1 MDPAEFEAPE
11 EAPYPE
17 YPEYVAPSDDEIPVE
32 DQPLPTDASP
42 NALSPGYVAESDP
55 LTEDPEKDPKD
66 DPANYPSDGGD
77 DDEEESSEDDDDDDD
92 EEEAYEEDEEEHLA
106 LVDSAALPAIDPVLL
121 AEETKPFK
129 TDESAATWK
138 RISDKRTKNQAKTN
152 KTEHGTEKAKKAKV
166 KKSKSTSTKKSTS
179 KSQVKIQI
187 RNRRN
192 VTWAHPYPSNRPALR
207 EDTAIET
214 DIRQKDEKSSQN
226 GQNRAQNG
234 KSRKSPDCTTSSYS
248 LLTLDSTK
256 HNEGQSQALC
266 NCCGEIVSVL
276 FALECLN
283 DFEHTVQASDRQCQ
297 MVSLKNNTSGPVLNV
312 KRLLIHYR
320 SALVIME
327 NELLF
332 TSVQA
337 SVLHQILLIITAF
350 RTFDSNH
357 NNEQSSSKTGFPKL
371 FLKQTR
377 QLTSRQAF
385 EYKPPS
391 DSNAEATGK

>member
-1 MDPAEFEAPE
+1 M
-11 EAPYPE
+11 
-17 YPEYVAPSDDEIPVE
+17 
-32 DQPLPTDASP
+32 P
-42 NALSPGYVAESDP
+42 N
-55 LTEDPEKDPKD
+55 
-66 DPANYPSDGGD
+66 
-77 DDEEESSEDDDDDDD
+77 
-92 EEEAYEEDEEEHLA
+92 
-106 LVDSAALPAIDPVLL
+106 I
-121 AEETKPFK
+121 
-129 TDESAATWK
+129 
-138 RISDKRTKNQAKTN
+138 
-152 KTEHGTEKAKKAKV
+152 
-166 KKSKSTSTKKSTS
+166 
-179 KSQVKIQI
+179 SQVKFTKNGGRKTIIGLLSSISKKYKVCNASNDSTNSMNFRMQI
-187 RNRRN
+187 LFVLN
-192 VTWAHPYPSNRPALR
+192 VEHVY
-207 EDTAIET
+207 
-214 DIRQKDEKSSQN
+214 
-226 GQNRAQNG
+226 
-234 KSRKSPDCTTSSYS
+234 CTTSSYS

>member
-1 MDPAEFEAPE
+1 MNVCSHQFRAIVLHQMTSDYNRSNSEFQTNSNDRQVQSLCFHKSWFPLDIKTATITTRVGITKLPPAESNAEDNRVILF
-11 EAPYPE
+11 
-17 YPEYVAPSDDEIPVE
+17 SIHNDE
-32 DQPLPTDASP
+32 
-42 NALSPGYVAESDP
+42 
-55 LTEDPEKDPKD
+55 
-66 DPANYPSDGGD
+66 
-77 DDEEESSEDDDDDDD
+77 
-92 EEEAYEEDEEEHLA
+92 
-106 LVDSAALPAIDPVLL
+106 
-121 AEETKPFK
+121 
-129 TDESAATWK
+129 WK
-138 RISDKRTKNQAKTN
+138 SFQCHHQT
-152 KTEHGTEKAKKAKV
+152 
-166 KKSKSTSTKKSTS
+166 
-179 KSQVKIQI
+179 
-187 RNRRN
+187 
-192 VTWAHPYPSNRPALR
+192 ALR
-207 EDTAIET
+207 
-214 DIRQKDEKSSQN
+214 SN
-226 GQNRAQNG
+226 G
-234 KSRKSPDCTTSSYS
+234 DCTTSSYS

>member
-1 MDPAEFEAPE
+1 MADLIFADSHNMMAYLEKSEDNADFAEIVDFLNASPIRYALTMQCENQQKHQE
-11 EAPYPE
+11 SSIS
-17 YPEYVAPSDDEIPVE
+17 YVATKVKRRKASCDLRKHESKSK
-32 DQPLPTDASP
+32 DQ
-42 NALSPGYVAESDP
+42 
-55 LTEDPEKDPKD
+55 
-66 DPANYPSDGGD
+66 AN
-77 DDEEESSEDDDDDDD
+77 
-92 EEEAYEEDEEEHLA
+92 AYETD
-106 LVDSAALPAIDPVLL
+106 VSQD
-121 AEETKPFK
+121 FK
-129 TDESAATWK
+129 
-138 RISDKRTKNQAKTN
+138 Q
-152 KTEHGTEKAKKAKV
+152 
-166 KKSKSTSTKKSTS
+166 
-179 KSQVKIQI
+179 
-187 RNRRN
+187 RRN
-192 VTWAHPYPSNRPALR
+192 ELAAKLG
-207 EDTAIET
+207 
-214 DIRQKDEKSSQN
+214 QGEKSNESCGMDVTVSYWAN
-226 GQNRAQNG
+226 EEKVSNSYVSGL
-234 KSRKSPDCTTSSYS
+234 DCTTSSYS